1 MEDVDRLGVPFR
13 KRSASG
19 ATTSPVPESAAVRAV
34 EIFSGCGGLALGTA
48 QAGFEHLAVVELD
61 PYACE
66 TIRENQRRKHPLV
79 KNWPLHEVD
88 VREFEYAN
96 LLRGVDLLCAG
107 LPCQPFSLGGKA
119 KGHRDNRDMFS
130 EVVRAAGE
138 LRPKAI
144 LIENVKGLVRSTF
157 KTYFD
162 YLLLAIASPGL
173 ARIGRQGWTKHF
185 EKLRQREE
193 GGATDDL
200 RYDVHVHA
208 VNAADFGVPQW
219 RDRVLIVA
227 FRSDLKISW
236 TAPQPTHGLDQLLW
250 SQWRSGDYWK
260 RHGLVRQRPGLMS
273 QRLAQ
278 RLAIV
283 RELEERD
290 CSRAPWRTV
299 RDAIENLPKPTRA
312 RDDGGRDHCLR
323 AGARAYEGH
332 QGSFLD
338 EPAKT
343 LKAGAHGVPGGENS
357 IALSR
362 GRLRYFTIRECA
374 RLQTFPD
381 DYVIAGP
388 WTRAM
393 RQIGNAVPVL
403 LGRTMAERIRDH
415 LSRLQRPV
423 TPPGSVIDFSSEP
436 LARRKA
442 G

>member
-1 MEDVDRLGVPFR
+1 V
-13 KRSASG
+13 K
-19 ATTSPVPESAAVRAV
+19 AV

-61 PYACE
+61 AYACE
-66 TIRENQRRKHPLV
+66 TIRENQKRQHPLV
-79 KNWPLHEVD
+79 KHSPLHEID
-88 VREFEYAN
+88 VREFDYSK
-96 LLRGVDLLCAG
+96 LPRDVDLLCAG

-119 KGHRDNRDMFS
+119 KAYRDNRDMFS
-130 EVVRAAGE
+130 EVVRAARE

-144 LIENVKGLVRSTF
+144 LIENVKGLIRSTF

-173 ARIGRQGWTKHF
+173 ARVSRQGWKKHF
-185 EKLRQREE
+185 DTLRQREE
-193 GGATDDL
+193 DGTTDDL
-200 RYDVHVHA
+200 KYDLHVHA

-219 RDRVLIVA
+219 RERVLIVA
-227 FRSDLKISW
+227 FRSDLKVRW
-236 TAPQPTHGLDQLLW
+236 NPPQPTHGLDELLW

-273 QRLAQ
+273 RRLAQ

-283 RELEERD
+283 KQRDELD
-290 CSRAPWRTV
+290 GSCAPWRTV
-299 RDAIENLPKPTRA
+299 RDAIEDLPKPTRA
-312 RDDGGRDHCLR
+312 REDGVRNHRLR
-323 AGARAYEGH
+323 SGARAYDGH

-343 LKAGAHGVPGGENS
+343 LKAGSHGVPGGENS
-357 IALSR
+357 VAFGR
-362 GRLRYFTIRECA
+362 GKLRYFTIRECA

-381 DYVIAGP
+381 DYLIAGP

-403 LGRTMAERIRDH
+403 LGRTMAEHIRNH
-415 LSRLQRPV
+415 LAKLQ
-423 TPPGSVIDFSSEP
+423 TPATSPRKIIDFPSRS
-436 LARRKA
+436 LTTRKA

>member
-1 MEDVDRLGVPFR
+1 MRFR
-13 KRSASG
+13 ERGSSG
-19 ATTSPVPESAAVRAV
+19 ATTSSVPWSARVKAV

-66 TIRENQRRKHPLV
+66 TIRENQKREHPLV
-79 KNWPLHEVD
+79 KNWPLHEMD
-88 VREFEYAN
+88 VREFDYSK
-96 LLRGVDLLCAG
+96 LPRDVDLLCAG

-119 KGHRDNRDMFS
+119 KAHRDNRDMFY

-138 LRPKAI
+138 LRPRAI

-173 ARIGRQGWTKHF
+173 ARADRQDWKKHF
-185 EKLRQREE
+185 ETLRQREE
-193 GGATDDL
+193 DGTTDDL
-200 RYDVHVHA
+200 KYDLHVHV

-227 FRSDLKISW
+227 FRSDLKIKW
-236 TAPQPTHGLDQLLW
+236 NPPRPTHGLDELLW
-250 SQWRSGDYWK
+250 SQWRTGDYWK
-260 RHGLVRQRPGLMS
+260 GHGLVRQRPGLMS
-273 QRLAQ
+273 RRLTQRLAFVKQ
-278 RLAIV
+278 LA
-283 RELEERD
+283 ERD
-290 CSRAPWRTV
+290 GSRVPWRTV
-299 RDAIENLPKPTRA
+299 RDAIEDLPRPTRA
-312 RDDGGRDHCLR
+312 REDGARNHCLR
-323 AGARAYEGH
+323 SGARAYDGH

-357 IALSR
+357 IALGR
-362 GRLRYFTIRECA
+362 RRLRYFTIRECA

-381 DYVIAGP
+381 DYAIVGP

-403 LGRTMAERIRDH
+403 LGRTMAEHIRDH
-415 LSRLQRPV
+415 LSKFQKPATSPRKI
-423 TPPGSVIDFSSEP
+423 IDFPVRS
-436 LARRKA
+436 LATRKA

>member
-1 MEDVDRLGVPFR
+1 M
-13 KRSASG
+13 K
-19 ATTSPVPESAAVRAV
+19 AV
-34 EIFSGCGGLALGTA
+34 EIFSGCGGLALGVA

-66 TIRENQRRKHPLV
+66 TIRENQKREHPLV
-79 KNWPLHEVD
+79 RKWPLHEID
-88 VREFEYAN
+88 VRDFDYSM
-96 LLRGVDLLCAG
+96 LPRDVDLLCAG
-107 LPCQPFSLGGKA
+107 LPCQPFSFGGKA
-119 KGHRDNRDMFS
+119 KAHRDNRDMFS
-130 EVVRAAGE
+130 EVVRAARE

-144 LIENVKGLVRSTF
+144 IIENVKGLVRSTF

-173 ARIGRQGWTKHF
+173 ARASRQGWKEHF
-185 EKLRQREE
+185 ETLRQREE
-193 GGATDDL
+193 DGTTDDL
-200 RYDVHVHA
+200 KYDLHVHA

-227 FRSDLKISW
+227 FRSDLKIKW
-236 TAPQPTHGLDQLLW
+236 NPPQPTHGLDELLW

-260 RHGLVRQRPGLMS
+260 GHRLVRQRPGLMS
-273 QRLAQ
+273 RRLAQ
-278 RLAIV
+278 RLAMV
-283 RELEERD
+283 KLLDERD
-290 CSRAPWRTV
+290 GSRAPWRTV
-299 RDAIENLPKPTRA
+299 RDAIEDLPKPTRA
-312 RDDGGRDHCLR
+312 REDGARNHCLR
-323 AGARAYEGH
+323 SGARAYDGH

-343 LKAGAHGVPGGENS
+343 LKAGAHGVPGGENCL
-357 IALSR
+357 ALGSN
-362 GRLRYFTIRECA
+362 RLRYFTIRECA

-403 LGRTMAERIRDH
+403 LGLTMAWHIRKH
-415 LSRLQRPV
+415 LSAPQNIA
-423 TPPGSVIDFSSEP
+423 TSPPLTLTGHPRESFPI
-436 LARRKA
+436 RKV

>member
-1 MEDVDRLGVPFR
+1 M
-13 KRSASG
+13 K
-19 ATTSPVPESAAVRAV
+19 AV

-48 QAGFEHLAVVELD
+48 QAGFEHLAVVEVD

-66 TIRENQRRKHPLV
+66 TIRENQAREHPLV
-79 KNWPLHEVD
+79 KTWPLHEID
-88 VREFEYAN
+88 VCDFDYSKLPRD
-96 LLRGVDLLCAG
+96 VDLLCAG

-119 KGHRDNRDMFS
+119 KAHRDNRDMFS
-130 EVVRAAGE
+130 EVVRAARE

-173 ARIGRQGWTKHF
+173 TRAGRQGWKKHF
-185 EKLRQREE
+185 ETLRQREE
-193 GGATDDL
+193 DGTADDL
-200 RYDVHVHA
+200 KYDLHVHA
-208 VNAADFGVPQW
+208 LNAADFGVPQW

-227 FRSDLKISW
+227 FRSDLKIKWSP
-236 TAPQPTHGLDQLLW
+236 PQPTHGIDQLLW

-260 RHGLVRQRPGLMS
+260 GHGLARQRPGLMS
-273 QRLAQ
+273 RRLAQ

-283 RELEERD
+283 QQLDERD
-290 CSRAPWRTV
+290 GSRAPWRTV
-299 RDAIENLPKPTRA
+299 RDAIKDLPNPTRA
-312 RDDGGRDHCLR
+312 SENGLGNHCLR
-323 AGARAYEGH
+323 SGARAYNGH

-357 IALSR
+357 LALGR

-374 RLQTFPD
+374 RLQAFPD
-381 DYVIAGP
+381 NYLIAGP

-403 LGRTMAERIRDH
+403 LGRTMAAHIRDH
-415 LSRLQRPV
+415 LSKLPKPA
-423 TPPGSVIDFSSEP
+423 TSPPTIIDFAGRS
-436 LARRKA
+436 LTTRKA